1 MKPTPYA
8 DMYTV
13 PEDKR
18 IEMIGGMATDK
29 VVGVMLEKNE
39 PAKIA
44 RYIKKVTTRFPK
56 VRHIDTSDVP
66 DTKDLIVLVRFGPK
80 ADA

>member
-1 MKPTPYA
+1 MKPTPYV

-13 PEDKR
+13 PEDER
-18 IEMIGGMATDK
+18 IEMIGSMAADK

-44 RYIKKVTTRFPK
+44 RYINKVTARYPK
-56 VRHIDTSDVP
+56 VRHISTTDVP
-66 DTKDLIVLVRFGPK
+66 DTKNIIMMVRFGPK